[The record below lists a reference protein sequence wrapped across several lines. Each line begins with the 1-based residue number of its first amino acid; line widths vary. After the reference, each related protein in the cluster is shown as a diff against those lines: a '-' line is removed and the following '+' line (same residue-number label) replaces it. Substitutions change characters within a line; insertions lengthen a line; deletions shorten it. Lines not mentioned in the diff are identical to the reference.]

1 MNEIDE
7 KDSVKVD
14 IPAAMVLLVCRLL
27 CWLLCWSFIGTTKPV
42 YHDKQSEVG
51 PEAGLLKMTTA
62 MNDQILNYHIFHYLF
77 YSLNSADVV

>member
-27 CWLLCWSFIGTTKPV
+27 CWLLCWSLIGATKPV
-42 YHDKQSEVG
+42 YQDKQSEAG
-51 PEAGLLKMTTA
+51 PEAGLPKMTTTK
-62 MNDQILNYHIFHYLF
+62 NYLILNYHIFHYLF
-77 YSLNSADVV
+77 NLLNSADVV